1 MVTPSQKELE
11 VKLELAPEG
20 LSTLKRIPLIRALR
34 AAPRRAREVSV
45 YFDTDKHKL
54 RKKGLMLRVR
64 RIGNRYI
71 QTIKSTGSS
80 GPFARDEWEF
90 EIAGEQPDLSLA
102 GGTALEPLANDKL
115 RRRLKPLFETR
126 VQRTVY
132 PLADNGHAIA
142 LTVDRG
148 TIDTGSRSLP
158 LCEIELE
165 LERGEVAE
173 LFDVA
178 RELSHAL
185 PAQLALKSKSERGY
199 ELIDDVRNAP
209 VKSAPVELAAGTSA
223 REACQIIGRACLR
236 QIIGNEPA
244 LADGHPEGVHQM
256 RVALRRLRV
265 AMSLFADILGDAQTA
280 AIKSELRWLAGELT
294 PARELE
300 VLMQHVVRRVRQR
313 HAHRG
318 GMLSLSRELAE
329 RHEAALTRAQNAVTS
344 ARFRALT
351 LEVAAWL
358 ETGQWTVP
366 QDDLVRD
373 RADISVE
380 GPAVEQ
386 LTRRW
391 RKVRKKGKAFARLD
405 ARSRHKLRIQAK
417 KLRYAAEFFASLFP
431 SKRAAKRREKFLT
444 VLERLQDA
452 LGDLNDI
459 VVHENLI
466 TAVGVRQ
473 RRSSPKR
480 AFAAGLLTGRED
492 ARVDSA
498 MAAAT
503 EAYADLAKIKPFWR

>member
-1 MVTPSQKELE
+1 MMTASQKELE
-11 VKLELAPEG
+11 VKLALAPES
-20 LSTLKRIPLIRALR
+20 LAILRRIPLIRALK
-34 AAPRRAREVSV
+34 AAPRRTSEVSV

-64 RIGNRYI
+64 RIGDRYI
-71 QTIKSTGSS
+71 QTIKSSASS

-90 EIAGEQPDLSLA
+90 EIGGELPDLNLA

-126 VQRTVY
+126 VRRTVY

-148 TIDTGSRSLP
+148 TIDTGTRTLP

-165 LERGEVAE
+165 LQRGNLSE
-173 LFDVA
+173 LFDIA

-185 PAQLALKSKSERGY
+185 PTQLALKSKSERGY

-209 VKSAPVELAAGTSA
+209 VKATPVDLAASTGA
-223 REACQIIGRACLR
+223 REALQIIGRACLR

-265 AMSLFADILGDAQTA
+265 AMSLFADILGDPQTA
-280 AIKSELRWLAGELT
+280 ALKTELRWLAGELT

-300 VLMQHVVRRVRQR
+300 VLMQHVVRRVKRR
-313 HAHRG
+313 HAHRDG
-318 GMLSLSRELAE
+318 ISSLSRELAE
-329 RHEAALTRAQNAVTS
+329 KHEAALTRAQNAVTS
-344 ARFRALT
+344 ARFRQLALE
-351 LEVAAWL
+351 LAAWV
-358 ETGQWTVP
+358 ETGQWTAP
-366 QDDLVRD
+366 QDDLIRD
-373 RADISVE
+373 RGDVAVQ
-380 GPAVEQ
+380 GPAIEQ

-391 RKVRKKGKAFARLD
+391 RKVRKKGKALARLD
-405 ARSRHKLRIQAK
+405 AQSRHKLRIQAK

-431 SKRAAKRREKFLT
+431 GKRAAKRREKFLT

-466 TAVGVRQ
+466 TAVGIRH

-492 ARVDSA
+492 ARLDST
-498 MAAAT
+498 MVAAT
-503 EAYADLAKIKPFWR
+503 EAFADFAEIKPFWR